1 MISNYV
7 KIALRNS
14 KKNKLYSAISLFGLT
29 LSLTCTML
37 ILIYLRYETSYDR
50 YHANAD
56 SLFRVVQ
63 GLTVVSLSSSSL
75 ESRLFLP

>member
-50 YHANAD
+50 YHATCLVAQLQHAGGGHARRK
-56 SLFRVVQ
+56 SEASHQ
-63 GLTVVSLSSSSL
+63 YGH
-75 ESRLFLP
+75 